1 MVRPVIEPPIP
12 SIPPPVLPQDP
23 IEDGFSTISK
33 KFEAELK
40 QLTYHKCGSCLRVK
54 LGMHMSNVSE
64 QPTCFT
70 CHSKRLTT
78 DHFSHP
84 LWVDEFG
91 VKQFHV
97 PSVLQD
103 LTDGERLLIQQVS
116 PYVPLRHLHNGSYG
130 CKGHVSSFPQDISDI
145 CTRLPRLHENVTTL
159 SVVKSFISEDNE
171 PQKLSFRIRRE
182 KILSALRWLKRY
194 NVEYKN
200 IDIVEDNLNW
210 MTESAEDL
218 PSLNMDLPM
227 SEENSNTNVRLRE
240 KEAYEDQTPTD
251 ASIYGYLQ
259 TPATHNTPQVKD
271 TPVTNVLR
279 ESVLRVNKNTS
290 IDFPYVSEV
299 PMDEYDSTIKLF
311 CKAFPWLYPGG
322 VGDYN
327 DYTNTPED
335 IDTWMERQLYYFD
348 GRFARDKMWCFFLR

>member
-1 MVRPVIEPPIP
+1 M
-12 SIPPPVLPQDP
+12 
-23 IEDGFSTISK
+23 SK
-33 KFEAELK
+33 NE
-40 QLTYHKCGSCLRVK
+40 VK
-54 LGMHMSNVSE
+54 ALYPAS
-64 QPTCFT
+64 P

-78 DHFSHP
+78 EHFSHP

-130 CKGHVSSFPQDISDI
+130 CKGHVCSFPQDISDI

-182 KILSALRWLKRY
+182 KILSALRWLKRF

-259 TPATHNTPQVKD
+259 TPATHNMPQVKD

-311 CKAFPWLYPGG
+311 CKAFPWLYPCG
-322 VGDYN
+322 V
-327 DYTNTPED
+327 
-335 IDTWMERQLYYFD
+335 
-348 GRFARDKMWCFFLR
+348 